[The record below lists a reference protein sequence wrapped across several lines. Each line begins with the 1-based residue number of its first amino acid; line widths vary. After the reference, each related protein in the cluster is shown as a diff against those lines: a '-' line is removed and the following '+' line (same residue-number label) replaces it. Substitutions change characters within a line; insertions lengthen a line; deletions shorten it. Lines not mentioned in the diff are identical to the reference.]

1 MRSLQH
7 QIIKGGLAR
16 LAARGILLMLI
27 LALGACETAPVQE
40 MSDARQA
47 ITVAREAGAETLAAR
62 ELREAEA
69 YLASAEYQLEQRAFA
84 RARFD
89 ARAAKNSALQALSV
103 AERASNKP
111 RD

>member
-1 MRSLQH
+1 MRSLRH
-7 QIIKGGLAR
+7 SIIKGGLVR
-16 LAARGILLMLI
+16 LPVRGMFLMLI
-27 LALGACETAPVQE
+27 IALAACAAPPVQE

-47 ITVAREAGAETLAAR
+47 ITVARQAGAETWAAR

-69 YLASAEYQLEQRAFA
+69 YLASAEYQLEQREFA

-103 AERASNKP
+103 SERANNKT

>member
-1 MRSLQH
+1 M
-7 QIIKGGLAR
+7 
-16 LAARGILLMLI
+16 RGILLLLW
-27 LALGACETAPVQE
+27 LALAACQSAPVQE

-47 ITVAREAGAETLAAR
+47 ISVAREAGAATLAAR
-62 ELREAEA
+62 ELREAESHLARAQSELEKRA
-69 YLASAEYQLEQRAFA
+69 YA

-89 ARAAKNSALQALSV
+89 ALAAKNSALQALSE